1 MSIWSKTG
9 GLAATVTLVGAGL
22 ILGLSAATVTPA
34 VGTVAQQAQNT
45 VVNDAPMPDMVPQGL
60 FVDVADETSRAV
72 VFIEAERPQQ
82 QQRAANGRFNDFF
95 DNFFGRNREGQSEDE
110 EPEQEEFEFED
121 RARSQG
127 SGVLVSADGYI
138 LTNAHVVAV
147 LNTETAATDLASSV
161 RVTLADD
168 QVHDAEI
175 IGADLG
181 TDIALL
187 KIDAPRLPFV
197 PLGDSDKVRVGEW
210 VMAIGAPFGLQ
221 NTVSAGIVSALG
233 RANLGG
239 MAQTAY
245 QNFVQTDAA
254 INPGNSGGPLV
265 NLRGEVVGINTAIAT
280 GGGFNPTFSGVGF
293 AVPANLAGRV
303 MDQLREHGHIIRG
316 YLGVTVQALSRDL
329 IEGYDLDPMVR
340 GAIIN
345 TVTPDGPALA
355 AGVVP
360 GDIIVGTDGVPLESQ
375 ADFLQRVAN
384 KAPGEDLVLN
394 VLRNDEEGYAE
405 VAVTVVLTER
415 PDEAEILVGRLNGGR
430 GGDNRGDRD
439 SSDNIG
445 PMGGR
450 KLGIRVTELTG
461 RLTRQLDIPSEVEGV
476 VVTAVAPNSPAARA
490 GLDQGD
496 VIRRVGRVRITG
508 MDGFDQEISAYESG
522 DAVSLYFYD
531 SSSGNSVFAAL
542 RMPRE

>member
-1 MSIWSKTG
+1 MSIWSKTR

-34 VGTVAQQAQNT
+34 GGTVAQQTQNA

-72 VFIEAERPQQ
+72 VFIEAERPQR

-95 DNFFGRNREGQSEDE
+95 DNFFGRDREGQSEDE

-138 LTNAHVVAV
+138 LTNAHVVAA

-187 KIDAPRLPFV
+187 KIDARRLPFA

-384 KAPGEDLVLN
+384 KAPGEELVLN
-394 VLRNDEEGYAE
+394 VLRNEEEGYDE
-405 VAVTVVLTER
+405 VDVTVVLTER

-430 GGDNRGDRD
+430 GGNNRGDRD
-439 SSDNIG
+439 SSDNTG
-445 PMGGR
+445 SMSGR

-508 MDGFDQEISAYESG
+508 IDGFDEELSAYENG

>member
-1 MSIWSKTG
+1 MSIWNRT
-9 GLAATVTLVGAGL
+9 GLAATATLIGVGL
-22 ILGLSAATVTPA
+22 LLGLSVAGVAPA
-34 VGTVAQQAQNT
+34 VGTVTQQTQNA
-45 VVNDAPMPDMVPQGL
+45 VVSDARMPDMVPQGL

-72 VFIEAERPQQ
+72 VFIEAERPQRQ
-82 QQRAANGRFNDFF
+82 QARDSRFNDFF
-95 DNFFGRNREGQSEDE
+95 DNFFGRDRESDEE
-110 EPEQEEFEFED
+110 EPEQDEFQFED

-127 SGVLVSADGYI
+127 SGVLVTADGYI

-147 LNTETAATDLASSV
+147 LNTDTAATDLASSV

-168 QVHDAEI
+168 QIFEASI

-187 KIDAPRLPFV
+187 KIDARRLPFV
-197 PLGDSDKVRVGEW
+197 PLGDSDLVRVGEW

-303 MDQLREHGHIIRG
+303 MDQLLEHGHIIRG
-316 YLGVTVQALSRDL
+316 YLGVTVQQLSRDL
-329 IEGYDLDPMVR
+329 IEGYELDPMVR

-345 TVTPDGPALA
+345 TVTPDGPALE
-355 AGVVP
+355 AGVEP
-360 GDIIVGTDGVPLESQ
+360 GDIVVGTDGVPLESQ
-375 ADFLQRVAN
+375 PDFLQRVAN
-384 KAPGEDLVLN
+384 KAPGEQIVLN
-394 VLRNDEEGYAE
+394 VLRNDEDGYAE
-405 VAVTVVLTER
+405 VDVPVVLTER

-430 GGDNRGDRD
+430 GGNDRD
-439 SSDNIG
+439 ERDSPDDRGS
-445 PMGGR
+445 MSGR
-450 KLGIRVTELTG
+450 RLGLRVIELTG

-476 VVTAVAPNSPAARA
+476 VVTGVAPNSPAARA

-496 VIRRVGRVRITG
+496 VIRRVGRVSITSI
-508 MDGFDQEISAYESG
+508 DEFDDAISAYDDG
-522 DAVSLYFYD
+522 DAVSIYFYD
-531 SSSGNSVFAAL
+531 SSSGSSIFAAL

>member
-1 MSIWSKTG
+1 MSIWNRT
-9 GLAATVTLVGAGL
+9 GLATTATLIGVGL
-22 ILGLSAATVTPA
+22 LLGLSVAGVAPA
-34 VGTVAQQAQNT
+34 VGTVTQQTQNA
-45 VVNDAPMPDMVPQGL
+45 VVSDARMPDMVPQGL

-72 VFIEAERPQQ
+72 VFIEAERPQRQ
-82 QQRAANGRFNDFF
+82 QARGSRFNDFF
-95 DNFFGRNREGQSEDE
+95 DNFFGRDRESDEE
-110 EPEQEEFEFED
+110 EPEQDEFQFED

-127 SGVLVSADGYI
+127 SGVLVTADGYI

-147 LNTETAATDLASSV
+147 LNTDTAATDLASSV

-168 QVHDAEI
+168 QIFEASI

-187 KIDAPRLPFV
+187 KIDARRLPFV
-197 PLGDSDKVRVGEW
+197 PLGDSDLVRVGEW

-303 MDQLREHGHIIRG
+303 MDQLLAHGHIIRG
-316 YLGVTVQALSRDL
+316 YLGVTVQQLSRDL
-329 IEGYDLDPMVR
+329 IEGYELDPMVR

-345 TVTPDGPALA
+345 TVTPDGPALE
-355 AGVVP
+355 AGVEP
-360 GDIIVGTDGVPLESQ
+360 GDIVVGTDGVPLESQ
-375 ADFLQRVAN
+375 PDFLQRVAN
-384 KAPGEDLVLN
+384 KAPGEQIVLN
-394 VLRNDEEGYAE
+394 VLRNDEDGYAE
-405 VAVTVVLTER
+405 VDVPVVLTER

-430 GGDNRGDRD
+430 GGNDRD
-439 SSDNIG
+439 ERDSPDDRGS
-445 PMGGR
+445 MSGR
-450 KLGIRVTELTG
+450 RLGLRVIELTG

-476 VVTAVAPNSPAARA
+476 VVTGVAPNSPAARA

-496 VIRRVGRVRITG
+496 VIRRVGRVSITSI
-508 MDGFDQEISAYESG
+508 DEFDDAISAYDDG
-522 DAVSLYFYD
+522 DAVSIYFYD
-531 SSSGNSVFAAL
+531 SSSGSSIFAAL

>member
-1 MSIWSKTG
+1 MSIWNRT
-9 GLAATVTLVGAGL
+9 GLAATATLIGVGL
-22 ILGLSAATVTPA
+22 LLGLSVAGVAPA
-34 VGTVAQQAQNT
+34 VGTVTQQTQNA
-45 VVNDAPMPDMVPQGL
+45 VVSDARMPDMVPQGL
-60 FVDVADETSRAV
+60 FVDVADEASRAV
-72 VFIEAERPQQ
+72 VFIEAERPQRQ
-82 QQRAANGRFNDFF
+82 QARGSRFNDFF
-95 DNFFGRNREGQSEDE
+95 DNFFGRDRESDEE
-110 EPEQEEFEFED
+110 EPEQDEFQFED

-127 SGVLVSADGYI
+127 SGVLVTADGYI

-147 LNTETAATDLASSV
+147 LNTDTAATDLASSV

-168 QVHDAEI
+168 QIFEASI

-187 KIDAPRLPFV
+187 KIDARRLPFV
-197 PLGDSDKVRVGEW
+197 PLGDSDLVRVGEW

-303 MDQLREHGHIIRG
+303 MDQLLEHGHIIRG
-316 YLGVTVQALSRDL
+316 YLGVTVQQLSRDL
-329 IEGYDLDPMVR
+329 IEGYELDPMVR

-345 TVTPDGPALA
+345 TVTPDGPALE
-355 AGVVP
+355 AGVEP
-360 GDIIVGTDGVPLESQ
+360 GDIVVGTDGVPLESQ
-375 ADFLQRVAN
+375 PDFLQRVAN
-384 KAPGEDLVLN
+384 KAPGEQIVLN
-394 VLRNDEEGYAE
+394 VLRNDEDGYVE
-405 VAVTVVLTER
+405 VDVPVVLTER
-415 PDEAEILVGRLNGGR
+415 PDEAEILVGWLNGGR
-430 GGDNRGDRD
+430 GGNDRD
-439 SSDNIG
+439 ERDSPDDRGS
-445 PMGGR
+445 MSGR
-450 KLGIRVTELTG
+450 RLGLRVIELTG

-476 VVTAVAPNSPAARA
+476 VVTGVAPNSPAARA

-496 VIRRVGRVRITG
+496 VIRRVGRVSITSI
-508 MDGFDQEISAYESG
+508 DEFDDAISAYDDG
-522 DAVSLYFYD
+522 DAVSIYFYD
-531 SSSGNSVFAAL
+531 SSSGSSIFAAL

>member
-1 MSIWSKTG
+1 MSIWNRT
-9 GLAATVTLVGAGL
+9 GLAATATLIGVGL
-22 ILGLSAATVTPA
+22 LLGLSVAGVAPA
-34 VGTVAQQAQNT
+34 VGTVTQQTQNA
-45 VVNDAPMPDMVPQGL
+45 VVSDARMPDMVPQGL

-72 VFIEAERPQQ
+72 VFIEAERPQRQ
-82 QQRAANGRFNDFF
+82 QARGSRFNDFF
-95 DNFFGRNREGQSEDE
+95 DNFFGRDRESDEE
-110 EPEQEEFEFED
+110 EPEQDEFQFED

-127 SGVLVSADGYI
+127 SGVLVTADGYI

-147 LNTETAATDLASSV
+147 LNTDTAATDLASSV

-168 QVHDAEI
+168 QIFEASI

-187 KIDAPRLPFV
+187 KIDARRLPFV
-197 PLGDSDKVRVGEW
+197 PLGDSDLVRVGEW

-303 MDQLREHGHIIRG
+303 MDQLLEHGHIIRG
-316 YLGVTVQALSRDL
+316 YLGVTVQQLSRDL
-329 IEGYDLDPMVR
+329 IEGYELDPMVR

-345 TVTPDGPALA
+345 TVTPDGPALE
-355 AGVVP
+355 AGVEP
-360 GDIIVGTDGVPLESQ
+360 GDIVVGTDGVPLESQ
-375 ADFLQRVAN
+375 PDFLQRVAN
-384 KAPGEDLVLN
+384 KAPGEQIVLN
-394 VLRNDEEGYAE
+394 VLRNDEDGYAE
-405 VAVTVVLTER
+405 VDVPVVLTER

-430 GGDNRGDRD
+430 GGNDRD
-439 SSDNIG
+439 ERDSPDDRGS
-445 PMGGR
+445 MSGR
-450 KLGIRVTELTG
+450 RLGLRVIELTG

-476 VVTAVAPNSPAARA
+476 VVTGVAPNSPAARA

-496 VIRRVGRVRITG
+496 VIRRVGRVSITSI
-508 MDGFDQEISAYESG
+508 DEFDDAISAYDDG
-522 DAVSLYFYD
+522 DAVSIYFYD
-531 SSSGNSVFAAL
+531 SSSGSSIFAAL

>member
-1 MSIWSKTG
+1 MSIWNTTG
-9 GLAATVTLVGAGL
+9 RLAATVTLVGAGL
-22 ILGLSAATVTPA
+22 LLGLSMAGSTSA
-34 VGTVAQQAQNT
+34 VGTMTQQTQNA
-45 VVNDAPMPDMVPQGL
+45 VVRDAPMPDMVPQGL
-60 FVDVADETSRAV
+60 FVDVADQTSRAV

-82 QQRAANGRFNDFF
+82 HRATGGRFNDFF
-95 DNFFGRNREGQSEDE
+95 DNFFGRDRDRDDE
-110 EPEQEEFEFED
+110 EPEQDEFQFDD

-127 SGVLVSADGYI
+127 SGVLVTADGYI
-138 LTNAHVVAV
+138 LTNAHVVSV

-168 QVHDAEI
+168 QIFEASI

-187 KIDAPRLPFV
+187 KIDALHLPFV
-197 PLGDSDKVRVGEW
+197 PLGDSDLVRVGEW

-329 IEGYDLDPMVR
+329 IEGYGLDPMVR

-345 TVTPDGPALA
+345 TVTPDGPALE
-355 AGVVP
+355 AGVEP
-360 GDIIVGTDGVPLESQ
+360 GDIVVGTDDVPLESQ
-375 ADFLQRVAN
+375 PDFLQRVAN
-384 KAPGEDLVLN
+384 KAPGEELVLN
-394 VLRNDEEGYAE
+394 VLRNNEDGYDE
-405 VAVTVVLTER
+405 VDIPVLLTER
-415 PDEAEILVGRLNGGR
+415 PDEAEILAGRLNSGR
-430 GGDNRGDRD
+430 DGNDRGDRD
-439 SSDNIG
+439 SPDDRGS
-445 PMGGR
+445 MSGR
-450 KLGIRVTELTG
+450 RLGLRVIELTG
-461 RLTRQLDIPSEVEGV
+461 RLTRQLDLPSEVDGV
-476 VVTAVAPNSPAARA
+476 VVTSVAPNSPAARA
-490 GLDQGD
+490 GLGQGD
-496 VIRRVGRVRITG
+496 VIRRVGRIRISSI
-508 MDGFDQEISAYESG
+508 DEFDDAISAYGDG
-522 DAVSLYFYD
+522 DAMSIYFYD
-531 SSSGNSVFAAL
+531 SSSGSSIFAAL
-542 RMPRE
+542 RVPRE

>member
-1 MSIWSKTG
+1 MSIWNRTG
-9 GLAATVTLVGAGL
+9 RLTATITLVAVGL
-22 ILGLSAATVTPA
+22 ILGLTAVAVAPAGGTVTQQTQNA
-34 VGTVAQQAQNT
+34 VVS
-45 VVNDAPMPDMVPQGL
+45 DAPMTDMVPQGL
-60 FVDVADETSRAV
+60 FVNVAEETSRGV

-82 QQRAANGRFNDFF
+82 QQQARGGRFNDFF
-95 DNFFGRNREGQSEDE
+95 DNFFGRDRDNEGEEED
-110 EPEQEEFEFED
+110 PEQEEFQFED

-127 SGVLVSADGYI
+127 SGVLVTDDGYI

-147 LNTETAATDLASSV
+147 LNTETAATDLATSV

-168 QVHDAEI
+168 RIYDAEI
-175 IGADLG
+175 VGADLG

-187 KIDAPRLPFV
+187 KIDGRRLPFV
-197 PLGDSDKVRVGEW
+197 PLGDSDQVRVGEW

-265 NLRGEVVGINTAIAT
+265 NLRGQVVGINTAIAT

-329 IEGYDLDPMVR
+329 IEGYGLDPMVR

-345 TVTPDGPALA
+345 TVTPDGPALS
-355 AGVVP
+355 AGVEP
-360 GDIIVGTDGVPLESQ
+360 GDIVVGTDDVPLESQ

-384 KAPGEDLVLN
+384 KAPGEELTLN
-394 VLRNDEEGYAE
+394 VLRNYDQGYAE
-405 VAVTVVLTER
+405 VNVKVVLTER
-415 PDEAEILVGRLNGGR
+415 PDEAEILVGRLNARDG
-430 GGDNRGDRD
+430 NDRD
-439 SSDNIG
+439 DRGSSEDPG
-445 PMGGR
+445 SMSGR

-496 VIRRVGRVRITG
+496 VIRRVGRVRISS
-508 MDGFDQEISAYESG
+508 MDEFDESISAYESG
-522 DAVSLYFYD
+522 DAVSIYFYD
-531 SSSGNSVFAAL
+531 SSSGSSVFAAL
-542 RMPRE
+542 RMPRD

>member
-1 MSIWSKTG
+1 MTIWNKTG
-9 GLAATVTLVGAGL
+9 RLAAAMLVGAGL
-22 ILGLSAATVTPA
+22 LLGLSMTGVAPVL
-34 VGTVAQQAQNT
+34 GTLNQQAQNAA
-45 VVNDAPMPDMVPQGL
+45 VRDAPMPDMVPQGL
-60 FVDVADETSRAV
+60 FVNVADETSRAV

-82 QQRAANGRFNDFF
+82 QQAAGGRFNDFF
-95 DNFFGRNREGQSEDE
+95 DNFFGRDREEDNDE
-110 EPEQEEFEFED
+110 APDQDEFQFED

-161 RVTLADD
+161 QVTLADD
-168 QVHDAEI
+168 QTYDATI

-187 KIDAPRLPFV
+187 KIEAQRLPFA
-197 PLGDSDKVRVGEW
+197 PLGDSDLVRVGEW

-280 GGGFNPTFSGVGF
+280 GGGFNPSFSGVGF

-303 MDQLREHGHIIRG
+303 MNQLREHGHIIRG
-316 YLGVTVQALSRDL
+316 YLGVTVQALTRDL
-329 IEGYDLDPMVR
+329 IEGYALDPMVR

-345 TVTPDGPALA
+345 TVTPDGPALD
-355 AGVVP
+355 AGVEP
-360 GDIIVGTDGVPLESQ
+360 GDIVVGTDDVPLESQ
-375 ADFLQRVAN
+375 PDFLQRVAN
-384 KAPGEDLVLN
+384 KTPGEEIVLN
-394 VLRNDEEGYAE
+394 VLRNNEDSYTEIDIP
-405 VAVTVVLTER
+405 VLLTER
-415 PDEAEILVGRLNGGR
+415 PDEAEILVGRIHGGR
-430 GGDNRGDRD
+430 GGNDRDDRD
-439 SSDNIG
+439 STDDRGS
-445 PMGGR
+445 MSAR
-450 KLGIRVTELTG
+450 RLGLRVIELTG
-461 RLTRQLDIPSEVEGV
+461 RLTRQLDLPDGVDGV
-476 VVTAVAPNSPAARA
+476 VVSAVAPNSPAARA

-496 VIRRVGRVRITG
+496 VIRRVGRVRIASIG
-508 MDGFDQEISAYESG
+508 EFDDAISAYEDG
-522 DAVSLYFYD
+522 AAVSIYFYD
-531 SSSGNSVFAAL
+531 SSSGSSIFAAL

>member
-1 MSIWSKTG
+1 MSIWNRTG
-9 GLAATVTLVGAGL
+9 RVVATATLVGGGL
-22 ILGLSAATVTPA
+22 LLGLAMAGVAPA
-34 VGTVAQQAQNT
+34 VGTVPQQTKPA
-45 VVNDAPMPDMVPQGL
+45 VVSDAPMPDMVPQGL
-60 FVDVADETSRAV
+60 FVNVADETSRAV

-82 QQRAANGRFNDFF
+82 EQAGGGRFNDFF
-95 DNFFGRNREGQSEDE
+95 DNFFGRDRERDE
-110 EPEQEEFEFED
+110 KEPEQDEFEFED

-147 LNTETAATDLASSV
+147 LNTETAATDLANSV
-161 RVTLADD
+161 RVTLTDD
-168 QVHDAEI
+168 QIHEATIV
-175 IGADLG
+175 GADLG

-187 KIDAPRLPFV
+187 KIDARRLPFA
-197 PLGDSDKVRVGEW
+197 PLGDSDLVRVGEW

-239 MAQTAY
+239 MQQTAY

-303 MDQLREHGHIIRG
+303 MNQLREHGHIIRG

-329 IEGYDLDPMVR
+329 IEGYELDPMVR

-345 TVTPDGPALA
+345 TVTPDGPALT
-355 AGVVP
+355 AGVEP
-360 GDIIVGTDGVPLESQ
+360 GDIVVGTDNLPLESQ
-375 ADFLQRVAN
+375 PDFLQRVAN
-384 KAPGEDLVLN
+384 KAPGEEIVLN
-394 VLRNDEEGYAE
+394 VLRNDEDGYAE
-405 VAVTVVLTER
+405 VDIPVLLTER
-415 PDEAEILVGRLNGGR
+415 PDEAEILVGRLTGGR
-430 GGDNRGDRD
+430 GGNDREDRD
-439 SSDNIG
+439 STEDNG
-445 PMGGR
+445 SMSAR
-450 KLGIRVTELTG
+450 RLGLRVIELTG
-461 RLTRQLDIPSEVEGV
+461 RLTRQLDLPDEVEGV

-496 VIRRVGRVRITG
+496 VIRRIGRARISSI
-508 MDGFDQEISAYESG
+508 DEFDDAISAYEAG

-531 SSSGNSVFAAL
+531 TSSGSSVFAAL
-542 RMPRE
+542 RVPRE